1 MASPTS
7 RPPPS
12 PVLLVVLLVALA
24 TGAAASLLI
33 GAGTGPSAPVGR
45 ASEVLIPSGLL
56 ADGLLGS
63 ALLLV
68 AALVLRRLRGGSVS
82 VPNRFV
88 VTFLVAVLV
97 AVLLITAFRTVGG
110 GGPEPTGAVP
120 TGPNSTGPP
129 PTNTTGTNLSGP
141 GGTLYLLPSLPGW
154 VPFVLVTAVVVVGVV
169 IALPLVVSFAE
180 GRRAGRG
187 RTSSPP
193 SIAEVRVALVRA
205 ARALEQGGDPR
216 TVIVRLYGE
225 LLERLDTLVAGI
237 DPETPEEIRSQHL
250 VRLGIHPDAANV
262 LTHLFEEA
270 RYSTHPLGPEAA
282 ERVRQAV
289 EVALADL
296 NRVLVAT

>member
-1 MASPTS
+1 MASPTA

-24 TGAAASLLI
+24 TGVAASLLI

-141 GGTLYLLPSLPGW
+141 GGTLYLLPSLPG
-154 VPFVLVTAVVVVGVV
+154 
-169 IALPLVVSFAE
+169 
-180 GRRAGRG
+180 
-187 RTSSPP
+187 
-193 SIAEVRVALVRA
+193 
-205 ARALEQGGDPR
+205 
-216 TVIVRLYGE
+216 
-225 LLERLDTLVAGI
+225 
-237 DPETPEEIRSQHL
+237 
-250 VRLGIHPDAANV
+250 
-262 LTHLFEEA
+262 
-270 RYSTHPLGPEAA
+270 
-282 ERVRQAV
+282 
-289 EVALADL
+289 
-296 NRVLVAT
+296 